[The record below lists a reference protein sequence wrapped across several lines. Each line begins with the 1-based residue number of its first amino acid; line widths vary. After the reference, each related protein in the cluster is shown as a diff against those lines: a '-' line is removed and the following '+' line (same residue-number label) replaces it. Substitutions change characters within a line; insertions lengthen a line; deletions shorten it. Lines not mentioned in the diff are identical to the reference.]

1 MRRAGAFE
9 SSCSKFSLKQPNQAH
24 CLAGSHRLGHLPG
37 VLPRRLVTWR
47 YRARCCGVWVRSCSC
62 SSEKRTARFF
72 KRIFGHSICLF
83 HLGLLISSSYLLRS
97 ASSST
102 IQLFLNR
109 GRGGWHAVPGPNCF
123 LFRPAAFRYT
133 LLQGSGGYTRS
144 DLTAKSALFFNTLRA
159 LDLPLFCAAIEVLLA
174 RALRVGI
181 VQFSD
186 RTFQLGR
193 TPRSTLPI
201 GVRHPARQP
210 MRQCVPAQALNGST
224 TVEFFTI
231 FRPRHAPAAAWTES

>member
-1 MRRAGAFE
+1 MRRAGAVE
-9 SSCSKFSLKQPNQAH
+9 SSCSKFSLQQPNEAQ

-37 VLPRRLVTWR
+37 GLPRRLVTRR
-47 YRARCCGVWVRSCSC
+47 YRARRCRDWVRSCSY

-83 HLGLLISSSYLLRS
+83 HLGLLISSSYVLRS

-102 IQLFLNR
+102 IQLVLNR

-144 DLTAKSALFFNTLRA
+144 GLTAKSALFFNTLRA
-159 LDLPLFCAAIEVLLA
+159 LDLPLFCANIVVLLA

-186 RTFQLGR
+186 RTFHAAE
-193 TPRSTLPI
+193 
-201 GVRHPARQP
+201 HPDIHTQ
-210 MRQCVPAQALNGST
+210 
-224 TVEFFTI
+224 
-231 FRPRHAPAAAWTES
+231 